1 MKGGTLEP
9 ENPRDQQC
17 EHCGLYF
24 SAQGV
29 HNHQRSCPL
38 EHIDARVQPLD
49 DPVEARTTESST
61 QDESPDDEVPDTE
74 PTVSGA
80 ESSSPEPEPVPATDG
95 GENPALDA
103 PEPQPRE
110 RTQSDERSG
119 KDEETETL
127 DCPACGTDTG
137 ATEDDVEA
145 GKTYR
150 CSDCRGKVV
159 LA

>member
-9 ENPRDQQC
+9 ENPREQQC

-49 DPVEARTTESST
+49 DPVEARTTEPST
-61 QDESPDDEVPDTE
+61 QEESPDVEVTDTE
-74 PTVSGA
+74 PDVSGA
-80 ESSSPEPEPVPATDG
+80 ESPLPDPEPATDG
-95 GENPALDA
+95 GNPAFDG
-103 PEPQPRE
+103 PEPEARE
-110 RTQSDERSG
+110 SVQGGGESDAG
-119 KDEETETL
+119 EEPDTL
-127 DCPACGTDTG
+127 DCPACGADTG
-137 ATEDDVEA
+137 ASEDDVKA

-150 CSDCRGKVV
+150 CTECRGKVV